1 MSLRLG
7 TARIGQ
13 QIAEEWLANVPDTL
27 IAELDTAG
35 PMTESAILSS
45 EDEESPI
52 SAYYEVLEL
61 YSVNILTT
69 LQDYS
74 SAREFIKYNPYISD
88 QQKKV
93 KYYMSILFY
102 DQVTLKMLKL
112 TRVHP

>member
-45 EDEESPI
+45 EDEESAI

-61 YSVNILTT
+61 YSVSILTA

-88 QQKKV
+88 QQKMV
-93 KYYMSILFY
+93 SLADLCE
-102 DQVTLKMLKL
+102 DQVT
-112 TRVHP
+112 V

>member
-13 QIAEEWLANVPDTL
+13 KIAEEWLANVPDTL
-27 IAELDTAG
+27 LAELETAG

-52 SAYYEVLEL
+52 TAYYEVLEL
-61 YSVNILTT
+61 YSVSILTA
-69 LQDYS
+69 LQDYA

-93 KYYMSILFY
+93 CSVCGFHAMIK
-102 DQVTLKMLKL
+102 
-112 TRVHP
+112 